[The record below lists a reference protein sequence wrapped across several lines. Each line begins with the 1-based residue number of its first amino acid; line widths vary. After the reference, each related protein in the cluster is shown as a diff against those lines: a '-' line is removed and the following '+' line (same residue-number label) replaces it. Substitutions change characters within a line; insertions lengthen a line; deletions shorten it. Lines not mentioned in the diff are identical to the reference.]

1 MIVHSWATKINHLRL
16 RVMRMMCLKK
26 SNKSKNKQILPI
38 KRQIMKAPRGTVNL
52 LAKKNQ
58 HPIQMPC

>member
-16 RVMRMMCLKK
+16 QVMRMMCLKK
-26 SNKSKNKQILPI
+26 SNKSKNKQILQI
-38 KRQIMKAPRGTVNL
+38 KRQIIKAPRGTVNL